1 MDFTL
6 NEEQEM
12 FLAMFRDFAAKE
24 VAPNAEELDHEEKPP
39 LDVLHKAAQQ
49 GFLGAT
55 LPEQYFGAELD
66 YVSYC
71 LLLATLARES
81 LSVAVTLATHVSL
94 VAMSI
99 IDCGTDAQK
108 EEWLGPMAAG
118 EMIGAFALTEPDAGS
133 DATYQGGSALQT
145 QFTLPQPLPYR
156 EGSPSSPLLRGGLE
170 GEAILNGA
178 KTWITNGEIAG
189 LFLVFAQGPEGIDAV
204 LVPADASGLTVGYRE
219 PTLGL
224 RSVAFNTVYLEDCRV
239 LATNRLGAPGA
250 GWEIAQR
257 AQDRMAVALAA
268 AGLGA
273 ADASIDA
280 AAQFA
285 AERVQFGVPIA
296 QKQAIQGY
304 VADATAEVE
313 ALRYLVYRAAWL
325 VEQGGD
331 FSYDAAVVKAH
342 GARVAY
348 GVTNRML
355 QVLGGYG
362 YMEDYPLARRYRD
375 VRALSIMGGP
385 TALHQVR
392 IAQHIFA
399 ERDVEVVP

>member
-6 NEEQEM
+6 SEEQEM

-39 LDVLHKAAQQ
+39 LDVLRKAAQQ

-66 YVSYC
+66 YLSYC
-71 LLLATLARES
+71 LLLETLARDS
-81 LSVAVTLATHVSL
+81 MSVAVTLATHVSL

-99 IDCGTDAQK
+99 LEHGTDAQK
-108 EEWLGPMAAG
+108 EEWLPLMAAG
-118 EMIGAFALTEPDAGS
+118 EVIGAFALTEPDAGS
-133 DATYQGGSALQT
+133 DAVHQSGSALQT
-145 QFTLPQPLPYR
+145 RAALD
-156 EGSPSSPLLRGGLE
+156 GD
-170 GEAILNGA
+170 EAILNGTKA
-178 KTWITNGEIAG
+178 WVTNGEIAG
-189 LFLVFAQGPEGIDAV
+189 LFLVFVQGPGGVDAF
-204 LVPADASGLTVGYRE
+204 LVPADAPGLTAGYRE

-224 RSVAFNTVYLEDCRV
+224 RSVAFNTLYLESCRV
-239 LATNRLGAPGA
+239 PETNRLGNPGA
-250 GWEIAQR
+250 GLAIAQQ

-268 AGLGA
+268 AGLGVAEA
-273 ADASIDA
+273 AIDA

-285 AERVQFGVPIA
+285 TERVQFGVPIA
-296 QKQAIQGY
+296 QKQAIQSY
-304 VADATAEVE
+304 VAEATTEVE

-325 VEQGGD
+325 IDQGQGTLFD
-331 FSYDAAVVKAH
+331 FSVVKAH
-342 GARVAY
+342 GARVAQ
-348 GVTNRML
+348 GITNRML

-385 TALHQVR
+385 TELHQVR
-392 IAQHIFA
+392 IAQHIFT
-399 ERDVEVVP
+399 EWDIEIVS